1 MANDEIRVAVNGYGI
16 ISKRVADAIRLQ
28 PDMRLIGVGDVIS
41 DYRVKAA
48 AVLGLPV
55 FASLPEK
62 ADEMQAAGGVRA
74 GARRLVRQL
83 RKYFMFTGGLT

>member
-1 MANDEIRVAVNGYGI
+1 MMRYVWPLTAMASLVSESLMQFGC
-16 ISKRVADAIRLQ
+16 S
-28 PDMRLIGVGDVIS
+28 PTCELIGVGDVIS